1 MQKVSVQKVTRS
13 FPSTG
18 KPSFLALDV
27 ISLDIDTGE
36 FLTLLGPS
44 GCGKS
49 TLLRLI
55 AGLDKPTSGEV
66 SISGRP
72 EAKGYE
78 RLGVVFQHANL
89 LPWLNIIDNVLYP
102 ARALSQTRKYE
113 KRAFELLEMVGLSH
127 VASRYPGQI
136 SGGMQQRAAI
146 CRALLLDP
154 DILLMDEPFSA
165 LDAFTR
171 EGLQLELLRIH
182 RETGKAII
190 FVTHSI
196 SEAILLST
204 RVVVMAAGPGRIVE
218 SIVSDLPAPRS
229 LQSLVTEKALSLE
242 NRIRTLIYDRVI

>member
-1 MQKVSVQKVTRS
+1 MPKISVQNVTRS

-18 KPSFLALDV
+18 KPAFLALDV
-27 ISLDIDTGE
+27 ISLDIAPGE

-49 TLLRLI
+49 TLLRLM
-55 AGLDKPTSGEV
+55 AGLDTPSSGKV
-66 SISGRP
+66 VISSRP
-72 EAKGYE
+72 EARGFE

-89 LPWLNIIDNVLYP
+89 LPWLSVFDNVLYP
-102 ARALSQTRKYE
+102 ARALSRRREYE
-113 KRAFELLEMVGLSH
+113 RRASDLLEMVGLSK
-127 VASRYPGQI
+127 VASRYPAQI
-136 SGGMQQRAAI
+136 SGGMQQRASI
-146 CRALLLDP
+146 CRALLLNP

-182 RETGKAII
+182 QETGKAIV

-218 SIVSDLPAPRS
+218 TIPSELPFPRS
-229 LQSLVTEKALSLE
+229 LESLATAQAKTLDSRVRS
-242 NRIRTLIYDRVI
+242 LIYDR